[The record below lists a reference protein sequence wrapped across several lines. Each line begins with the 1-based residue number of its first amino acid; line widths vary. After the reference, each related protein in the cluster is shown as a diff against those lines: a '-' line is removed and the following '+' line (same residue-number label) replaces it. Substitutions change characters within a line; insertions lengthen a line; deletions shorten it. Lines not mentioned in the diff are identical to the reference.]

1 MSNLAL
7 CYPDHVSAHLPASI
21 TSHAISHQNI
31 DELIAARDKE
41 ALQLTNLIDA
51 IEPNRQALSVA
62 FDAFYY
68 AEYPKPNDIQTSTN
82 EIAMQSGFR
91 KAQSHMTSKPW
102 DKVVL
107 LKSVDARYWAELI
120 KRSAISEHLSYKA
133 KESWMSSIN
142 TGNTPAFTR
151 ENIVDTLK
159 EWAGMRVQFFLDRI
173 ETLWESL
180 SKEHKT
186 NQKSYFASTLILPND
201 DACIFSELRQ
211 IVATTLGRPAPM
223 TGISGSSAVFC
234 KIRQDEEYGSW
245 LTVDGGAFEV
255 KVYRK
260 GTVHVRLHPETAA
273 KMNDILAMKFPLAIA
288 NTARTVSKADKL
300 ASRPLTRVEDMLP
313 AHVLNQLYDKKVFNK
328 DANTHLAR
336 TLKLPSDSPRYW
348 TPCSA
353 DIHTDTRRVLTW
365 LGATFLLTETSEVAC
380 FDYDISDALGTLLR
394 KGTLPN
400 IASYQFYPTRG
411 EVGEIAAHT
420 LFSHLNDDGTF
431 NYCEPHGGHGDL
443 AAHLPQDRTTVVEL
457 SDINA
462 HILSAKGYD
471 VTQTDFLKYA
481 KTTTA
486 RFNGVLMNPPF
497 KDMQAYIHTAMAMS
511 LLKDNGVLV
520 SIMPSSAR
528 CQLIKDYSK
537 HYTIT
542 HSEPYCNQF
551 DDANVTVEVVTVI
564 KK

>member
-7 CYPDHVSAHLPASI
+7 CYPDHVSIHLPASV

-31 DELIAARDKE
+31 DELIAARDKD

-51 IEPNRQALSVA
+51 IEPNRQALNVA

-68 AEYPKPNDIQTSTN
+68 ASYPTPNDAQTSINT
-82 EIAMQSGFR
+82 IAMQNGFR
-91 KAQSHMTSKPW
+91 EAQSHMTSKPW
-102 DKVVL
+102 DKNAL

-120 KRSAISEHLSYKA
+120 KRSGTSEHLSFKE

-142 TGNTPAFTR
+142 TGDTPDFTHD
-151 ENIVDTLK
+151 NVVNTLK
-159 EWAGMRVQFFLDRI
+159 EWAGMRVQFFIDRI
-173 ETLWESL
+173 ETLWEAL

-186 NQKSYFASTLILPND
+186 NQKSYFSNTLILPSD
-201 DACIFSELRQ
+201 DSCIFSELRQ

-234 KIRQDEEYGSW
+234 KIKKDEAYGSW
-245 LTVDGGAFEV
+245 LAVDGDAFEV

-273 KMNDILAMKFPLAIA
+273 KMNDILAMKFPLSIA

-300 ASRPLTRVEDMLP
+300 TSRSLARIEDMLP

-328 DANTHLAR
+328 DTNIHLAR
-336 TLKLPSDSPRYW
+336 TLRLPSDSPRYW
-348 TPCSA
+348 MSCDA
-353 DIHTDTRRVLTW
+353 DIHGDTRRVLTW

-380 FDYDISDALGTLLR
+380 FDYDVSDALGTLLR

-420 LFSHLNDDGTF
+420 LHSHLNDDGTF

-443 AAHLPQDRTTVVEL
+443 AAHLPQNRTTV
-457 SDINA
+457 I
-462 HILSAKGYD
+462 
-471 VTQTDFLKYA
+471 
-481 KTTTA
+481 
-486 RFNGVLMNPPF
+486 
-497 KDMQAYIHTAMAMS
+497 
-511 LLKDNGVLV
+511 
-520 SIMPSSAR
+520 
-528 CQLIKDYSK
+528 
-537 HYTIT
+537 
-542 HSEPYCNQF
+542 
-551 DDANVTVEVVTVI
+551 
-564 KK
+564 